1 MTPEEA
7 IRILSSK
14 TSRAAVRQIRYYTG
28 FDKDKV
34 IEQIQEAMDMGAVA
48 LKRFMPMYPYAESDG
63 YADGYP
69 VWEYSCPEC
78 GCEFD
83 EDRVCYCP
91 DCGQKIV
98 WADDVMEVEDET
110 MA

>member
-1 MTPEEA
+1 MDRMTPEEA
-7 IRILSSK
+7 IRILDSE
-14 TSRAAVRQIRYYTG
+14 TSRNAIKELEYYAG
-28 FDKDKV
+28 FNADKV
-34 IEQIQEAMDMGAVA
+34 INQIQEAMDMGAAA

-98 WADDVMEVEDET
+98 WADDVMEE
-110 MA
+110 